1 MLPAFFPE
9 ELEMSA
15 GSAQPVA
22 SGTAQPAE
30 ISQQEFLQHMNAMQQ
45 HHRAIDPTAASH
57 LIKPYLLPAHLI
69 LALPHIPADAGTK
82 PAVPQAQHSAGN
94 PAFKESAARTV
105 PMLARLVTIGTP
117 RPAAQLMS
125 AALEDQHKRLR
136 ALVDHHRAAL
146 SKAVTAARHPK
157 STQTFAQQMNA
168 LREATKTD
176 HRARIDAMFA
186 SFTAIGTAHPAARR
200 VILDT
205 GNKVATFGA
214 GVAGGASHVIATVTS
229 AVAAGGSASAKAAD
243 TVGKWASSATH
254 SVEHFFSSLF

>member
-1 MLPAFFPE
+1 MLPAFCPE

-15 GSAQPVA
+15 GRQVA
-22 SGTAQPAE
+22 SGAAQSAE

-45 HHRAIDPTAASH
+45 HHRAIDPTAASK
-57 LIKPYLLPAHLI
+57 LIKPYLLPAHLT

-82 PAVPQAQHSAGN
+82 PAVPQAQLSAGN
-94 PAFKESAARTV
+94 PAPKKSAVRTV

-117 RPAAQLMS
+117 RPAAKLMS

-146 SKAVTAARHPK
+146 SQAVTPK
-157 STQTFAQQMNA
+157 GTQNFAQQMNA

-205 GNKVATFGA
+205 GNKVATFGT
-214 GVAGGASHVIATVTS
+214 GVAAGASHVIATVTS
-229 AVAAGGSASAKAAD
+229 AVAAGGSAVAKAAD
-243 TVGKWASSATH
+243 TVGKWASGAAH

>member
-1 MLPAFFPE
+1 MLPAF
-9 ELEMSA
+9 LQRNSKMSA
-15 GSAQPVA
+15 ESARPVA
-22 SGTAQPAE
+22 SGAAQPAE

-45 HHRAIDPTAASH
+45 HHRAIDPTAASK
-57 LIKPYLLPAHLI
+57 LIKPYLLPAHLT

-82 PAVPQAQHSAGN
+82 PAVPQAQLSAGT
-94 PAFKESAARTV
+94 PAPKKSAVRTV

-117 RPAAQLMS
+117 RPAAKLMS

-146 SKAVTAARHPK
+146 SQAVTPK
-157 STQTFAQQMNA
+157 STQTFARQMNA

-214 GVAGGASHVIATVTS
+214 GVAAGASHVIATVTS
-229 AVAAGGSASAKAAD
+229 AVAAGGSAVAKAAD
-243 TVGKWASSATH
+243 TVGKWASGAAH